1 MGLEIKIEVKKYSW
15 SLNRS
20 ASTLNMAWFMGV
32 SNGISVLICAAF
44 HPSLIPSFK
53 LVRFFQGPSLILS
66 PTKEGT
72 AAEN

>member
-1 MGLEIKIEVKKYSW
+1 
-15 SLNRS
+15 
-20 ASTLNMAWFMGV
+20 MGV

-44 HPSLIPSFK
+44 QPSLIPGFK
-53 LVRFFQGPSLILS
+53 LIRFFQGPSLILG